1 MEVTG
6 FKKISSTLCRAWAT
20 RKQLL
25 DQCLDLQLF
34 NREAE
39 AAESWMGKRETF
51 LATEE
56 VGDSLDAVEGLI
68 KKHEDMDKSL
78 QAQVSRAL
86 TPSHLHTLT
95 PSHLHTS
102 NM

>member
-1 MEVTG
+1 M
-6 FKKISSTLCRAWAT
+6 T

-39 AAESWMGKRETF
+39 AAESWMAKRESF
-51 LATEE
+51 LASEE
-56 VGDSLDAVEGLI
+56 LGDSLDAVEGLI

-78 QAQVSRAL
+78 QAQASL
-86 TPSHLHTLT
+86 LIICSHTCTHT
-95 PSHLHTS
+95 HVHTS
-102 NM
+102 YKYSLTHTSTHT

>member
-1 MEVTG
+1 M
-6 FKKISSTLCRAWAT
+6 KILSPLCDSDRAWVT

-39 AAESWMGKRETF
+39 AAESWMAKREAF

-56 VGDSLDAVEGLI
+56 LGDSLDAVEGLI

-78 QAQVSRAL
+78 QAQASTVLIL
-86 TPSHLHTLT
+86 THSYMTLIQHNVT
-95 PSHLHTS
+95 QPK
-102 NM
+102 